1 MNEDTTI
8 NRRLSAILAADIA
21 GYSRLMGQD
30 EAATV
35 RDLKGH
41 QTVILPVVGRHGGR
55 IIDTAGDGILAE
67 FPSVIGATACA
78 AEIQRIMAG
87 RNEDVPEHRRMLFRI
102 GINLGDVIHDEA
114 RIYGDGINVAAR
126 LEGLAEPGGVLVSQ
140 AVHDQVRDRLDLAF
154 DDLGE
159 RELKN
164 IARPVRVYRLRTP
177 AESKTPSPSAGLP
190 LPDKPSIAVL
200 PFTNMSGDP
209 DQEHFADGIAEDI
222 LTGLARLRWLFVIAR
237 NSSFTY
243 KGRHVDIRQVGRE
256 LGVRYVLE
264 GSVRKGGNRIRI
276 TGQLIEA
283 ETGAHLWAERYDRIL
298 DDVFAIQD
306 EITDNVIGCIQ
317 PKVYAAE
324 HERLKRKPP
333 QRLDAWE
340 SVVRGMFLY
349 SQHSD
354 ASTKEALTTLDR
366 AVELE
371 PGYAQAHG
379 LRAVCLAWR
388 AFQGWENRDTAFA
401 RAAEGADRAVACDPG
416 EPWAHLAHGFIGV
429 ANRRDSEAVRAFSRA
444 IDASPNFA
452 YAHGLLGAAHAL
464 GGRPDQAIE
473 CIDRGVR
480 LSPRDIFGEEFQLY
494 YAFAH
499 FQAGRYAEAAS
510 ATQLAIQQ
518 RPEHPVLYIMAAAA
532 YGLAGNIDKATRAIA
547 QLTDLVPGVSA
558 GELEENFVYYRQ
570 EDRSRVARGLRA
582 GGLAS

>member
-1 MNEDTTI
+1 MDKDTSME
-8 NRRLSAILAADIA
+8 RRLSAIVAADIA

-41 QTVILPVVGRHGGR
+41 QAVILPLVGRHGGR

-78 AEIQRIMAG
+78 TEIQRVMAA
-87 RNEDVPEHRRMLFRI
+87 RNEEVPEHRRMLFRI
-102 GINLGDVIHDEA
+102 GINLGDVIHDEV

-154 DDLGE
+154 EDLGE

-164 IARPVRVYRLRTP
+164 IARPVRVYRLRAP
-177 AESKTPSPSAGLP
+177 AESKAPSLPGADLP

-209 DQEHFADGIAEDI
+209 EQGHFADGIAEDI

-243 KGRHVDIRQVGRE
+243 KGRHVDVRQVGRE

-283 ETGAHLWAERYDRIL
+283 ETGAHLWAERYDRAL

-306 EITDNVIGCIQ
+306 EITDSVIGCIQ
-317 PKVYAAE
+317 PQVYAAE

-333 QRLDAWE
+333 QRL
-340 SVVRGMFLY
+340 VLF
-349 SQHSD
+349 
-354 ASTKEALTTLDR
+354 
-366 AVELE
+366 
-371 PGYAQAHG
+371 
-379 LRAVCLAWR
+379 
-388 AFQGWENRDTAFA
+388 
-401 RAAEGADRAVACDPG
+401 
-416 EPWAHLAHGFIGV
+416 
-429 ANRRDSEAVRAFSRA
+429 
-444 IDASPNFA
+444 
-452 YAHGLLGAAHAL
+452 
-464 GGRPDQAIE
+464 GGKCHI
-473 CIDRGVR
+473 
-480 LSPRDIFGEEFQLY
+480 
-494 YAFAH
+494 
-499 FQAGRYAEAAS
+499 
-510 ATQLAIQQ
+510 T
-518 RPEHPVLYIMAAAA
+518 
-532 YGLAGNIDKATRAIA
+532 
-547 QLTDLVPGVSA
+547 
-558 GELEENFVYYRQ
+558 
-570 EDRSRVARGLRA
+570 
-582 GGLAS
+582 